1 MVDWSSFLQPI
12 NDMMTDLFGSPLLIG
27 GMVFIFITFFSMMF
41 LIPFEALVVIWI
53 PTIVLLWF
61 WIPQLQIVLGICL
74 GFIIG
79 LGLLKWV
86 RR

>member
-1 MVDWSSFLQPI
+1 MDWSSFLQPI
-12 NDMMTDLFGSPLLIG
+12 NTMMNDLFGSPLLIG

-41 LIPFEALVVIWI
+41 LIPFEALVVIWV
-53 PTIVLLWF
+53 PTIVLIWF
-61 WIPQLQIVLGICL
+61 WIPQLQVVLGICL

-79 LGLLKWV
+79 LGLLKWI